1 MPLTQAVIDNVAN
14 AAIDYHMDRGQT
26 FAQHIQ
32 EKPLLNAMRS
42 SQQTFPGGKGELT
55 VRPIFETQSTLE
67 GFDSDDTL
75 SFTNPTPIKEA
86 KYPWKMLHL
95 GITMTTD
102 ELLRDGIS
110 VVDTNGKNVKMHNQ
124 RELTMLANILETKLE
139 DMTEGWSSGMNEML
153 WQDGA
158 QDSKEVPGI
167 QYLIADDPT
176 TGVVGGIDRAVQ
188 PLWRNRAFVGTPG
201 TGNGV
206 RINTGTSALIRFLRQ
221 QVRQLR
227 RYGSPNLLILCGS
240 KALERLEEEVDAKG
254 TYTQSGFGGKQ
265 EISMG
270 EISLKGLGTFKY
282 DPTLDDLG
290 RDDFMYF
297 IDTKNIKLR
306 PVEGEDMKK
315 HYPARPHDK
324 MVLYRSMTWA
334 GGLTAR
340 QLNTSMVVQVFPA
353 N

>member
-14 AAIDYHMDRGQT
+14 AAIDYHMDRGKV
-26 FAQHIQ
+26 FNQHIQ
-32 EKPLLNAMRS
+32 EKPLYQAMRA

-75 SFTNPTPIKEA
+75 NFTNPTPIKEA

-102 ELLRDGIS
+102 ELLRDGVSI
-110 VVDTNGKNVKMHNQ
+110 VDTNGKNVKMHSQ
-124 RELTMLANILETKLE
+124 RELTVLANILQVKLD
-139 DMTEGWSSGMNEML
+139 DMTEGWASGFNAML
-153 WQDGA
+153 WNDGTQDA
-158 QDSKEVPGI
+158 KEVPGI
-167 QYLIADDPT
+167 QYFIADDPT
-176 TGVVGGIDRAVQ
+176 TGVVGGIDRATQ
-188 PLWRNRAFVGTPG
+188 PLWRNRAFVGNPATLSG
-201 TGNGV
+201 I
-206 RINTGTSALIRFLRQ
+206 RIDTVKSKLIRFLRQ

-227 RYGSPNLLILCGS
+227 RYGNPDLLILCGS
-240 KALERLEEEVDAKG
+240 KALDLLESEVGAKG
-254 TYTQSGFGGKQ
+254 VYTQTGFSGKQ
-265 EISMG
+265 ELGMG
-270 EISLKGLGTFKY
+270 EISVKGLGTFQY

-297 IDTKNIKLR
+297 IDKKNIKLR
-306 PVEGEDMKK
+306 PIEGEDMKK
-315 HYPARPHDK
+315 HFPARPHDK

-340 QLNTSMVVQVFPA
+340 QLNTSMVVQVFPEV
-353 N
+353 

>member
-14 AAIDYHMDRGQT
+14 AALNFHMEKGKT

-32 EKPLLNAMRS
+32 EKPLLAAMKAK
-42 SQQTFPGGKGELT
+42 QKTFPGGKGELE

-75 SFTNPTPIKEA
+75 NFTNPTPIKVA

-102 ELLRDGIS
+102 ELLRDGVS
-110 VVDTNGKNVKMHNQ
+110 VVDTNGKNVKMHSQ
-124 RELTMLANILETKLE
+124 RELTVLANILQTKLD
-139 DMTEGWSSGMNEML
+139 DMTEGWSAGMNTML
-153 WQDGA
+153 WQDGT
-158 QDSKEVPGI
+158 QDAKEVPGI
-167 QYLIADDPT
+167 QSLITDDPS
-176 TGVVGGIDRAVQ
+176 TGVVGGIDRATQ
-188 PLWRNRAFVGTPG
+188 ALWRNLAFTGTPG
-201 TGNGV
+201 AGSGV

-227 RYGSPNLLILCGS
+227 RYGSPDFLILCGS
-240 KALERLEEEVDAKG
+240 KALERLEDEVDAKG
-254 TYTQSGFGGKQ
+254 TYTQTGFSGKQ

-297 IDTKNIKLR
+297 IDTKSIQLR
-306 PVEGEDMKK
+306 PIEGEDMKS

-334 GGLTAR
+334 GGLAAR

-353 N
+353 A